1 VAAADADLTRR
12 IRDGANVIAEGVK
25 RRAAWSETIPGS
37 VRVRVT
43 GLSFTISAG
52 GAEAPSAYPNEA
64 PARRGKQAGVPVNH
78 PLWGNREH
86 WYPQRPRPF
95 MLPAAEEDSDKA
107 LEAVAAVVNDWGRQ
121 NGFTGTG

>member
-1 VAAADADLTRR
+1 VAAADEALKRR
-12 IRDGANVIAEGVK
+12 IKDGADIIAAGVRK
-25 RRAAWSETIPGS
+25 RAAWSETIPGS
-37 VRVRVT
+37 VKVRVT

-64 PARRGKQAGVPVNH
+64 PARRGKRAGTPVNH

-86 WYPQRPRPF
+86 WYPQTPRPF

-107 LEAVAAVVNDWGRQ
+107 LEAVAEVVNDWGRR

>member
-1 VAAADADLTRR
+1 VAVADADLTRR
-12 IRDGANVIAEGVK
+12 IRDGANVIAAGVR
-25 RRAAWSETIPGS
+25 RRAGWSETIPDS

-78 PLWGNREH
+78 PLWGNRRF
-86 WYPQRPRPF
+86 WYPQKPRPF
-95 MLPAAEEDSDKA
+95 MLPAADEDSDKA
-107 LEAVAAVVNDWGRQ
+107 LVAVAEVVNDWGKA
-121 NGFTGTG
+121 NGFVGTG